1 MAAVAAGS
9 HPSAVSTAFLM
20 DPVDWNL
27 ESNRVDSQYLT
38 RYSSCCICFSSVV
51 LMIMTTMA
59 THSHYA
65 SLLRWLRNSCDHEMY
80 GHSLMLYRYPCLS
93 SCM

>member
-1 MAAVAAGS
+1 MGGGMAAVAAGS
-9 HPSAVSTAFLM
+9 HSTPVSTAFLM

-38 RYSSCCICFSSVV
+38 RCACFHVCVGSAV

-59 THSHYA
+59 IPFDYTG
-65 SLLRWLRNSCDHEMY
+65 LLCPHVCEWPALTR
-80 GHSLMLYRYPCLS
+80 LS
-93 SCM
+93 SCKQ

>member
-27 ESNRVDSQYLT
+27 ESYRVDSQYLT
-38 RYSSCCICFSSVV
+38 RCSSCYICVDSAFH
-51 LMIMTTMA
+51 MIMESMVIALYYTG
-59 THSHYA
+59 
-65 SLLRWLRNSCDHEMY
+65 LCVCMY
-80 GHSLMLYRYPCLS
+80 VSGLP
-93 SCM
+93 

>member
-9 HPSAVSTAFLM
+9 HPAAISTAFLM

-38 RYSSCCICFSSVV
+38 RCSSCHVCFSCAIFTIIK
-51 LMIMTTMA
+51 LMVIAIALKYTG
-59 THSHYA
+59 
-65 SLLRWLRNSCDHEMY
+65 LCVF
-80 GHSLMLYRYPCLS
+80 LYVSGLP
-93 SCM
+93 